1 MRVYYEGHDAR
12 CHELLPAGDI
22 PYLKVNNLSF
32 GGPLDFTK
40 SRTFVRKHLHDHD
53 LSRSKVV
60 PGDVLMNIVGPPL
73 GKVAVVP
80 DSHPE
85 YNINQAIA
93 RFRAKPGLEPRYLAL
108 LLRNPDV
115 LRWALARA
123 KTTAGQVNL
132 TPELCRDLPLPI
144 APEQEQQQIGA
155 VVEGAETEVDNA
167 SAAIGGALARADRL
181 RQAILKSAF
190 EGKLVPQGPND
201 EPASLLL
208 QRIRAAREHPPIRA
222 PRTSAPDFVEF
233 G

>member
-1 MRVYYEGHDAR
+1 MCQVALGGYPNSPLSQVSLGYCPSRRRVRVYYEGHDAR

-93 RFRAKPGLEPRYLAL
+93 RFRAKPG
-108 LLRNPDV
+108 
-115 LRWALARA
+115 
-123 KTTAGQVNL
+123 
-132 TPELCRDLPLPI
+132 
-144 APEQEQQQIGA
+144 
-155 VVEGAETEVDNA
+155 
-167 SAAIGGALARADRL
+167 
-181 RQAILKSAF
+181 
-190 EGKLVPQGPND
+190 
-201 EPASLLL
+201 
-208 QRIRAAREHPPIRA
+208 
-222 PRTSAPDFVEF
+222 
-233 G
+233 